1 VYGKNKEFG
10 TIVNFKYPA
19 ITEEL
24 VDIALKLYG
33 SGGKSSRVIVDHYK
47 TAVQKLALK
56 IQEMIPTL
64 PKPTDWALLEGDDE
78 AKQLFLLSFRDAND
92 QLRLVMQYYEYR
104 WDDAFFGID
113 EHTWLQYVGAY
124 KNLTFSDVNPTE
136 EIIRPL
142 VGKTKLS
149 GTQVIDA
156 HHILSLI
163 GAKVKMDKG
172 VQTVDSETLR
182 IIHEEIQELSDMGE
196 AEQAKLLKEFVDT
209 ELVPGNL
216 SGNLSF
222 DESFEAWKQ
231 QKVAKEVREFAA
243 DWGIDEYIL
252 SQSID
257 HFSVVREEVIPYV
270 EELSRS
276 VDFTAAKNKS
286 AGNQLEHVIT
296 LVEKELPEWLIEMK
310 RKYS

>member
-1 VYGKNKEFG
+1 
-10 TIVNFKYPA
+10 
-19 ITEEL
+19 
-24 VDIALKLYG
+24 
-33 SGGKSSRVIVDHYK
+33 
-47 TAVQKLALK
+47 
-56 IQEMIPTL
+56 M
-64 PKPTDWALLEGDDE
+64 
-78 AKQLFLLSFRDAND
+78 
-92 QLRLVMQYYEYR
+92 
-104 WDDAFFGID
+104 
-113 EHTWLQYVGAY
+113 
-124 KNLTFSDVNPTE
+124 TFSDANPTD

-163 GAKVKMDKG
+163 GAKVKTDKG

-216 SGNLSF
+216 SSDLSF

-231 QKVAKEVREFAA
+231 QKMAKEVKEFAA
-243 DWGIDEYIL
+243 DWGVDEYIL

-270 EELSRS
+270 DELSRS
-276 VDFTAAKNKS
+276 VDYEGAKNKS
-286 AGNQLEHVIT
+286 AGNRLEHVMS
-296 LVEKELPEWLIEMK
+296 LVDKRLPEWLIETK
-310 RKYS
+310 RKYG

>member
-1 VYGKNKEFG
+1 V
-10 TIVNFKYPA
+10 
-19 ITEEL
+19 
-24 VDIALKLYG
+24 
-33 SGGKSSRVIVDHYK
+33 K
-47 TAVQKLALK
+47 T
-56 IQEMIPTL
+56 
-64 PKPTDWALLEGDDE
+64 
-78 AKQLFLLSFRDAND
+78 
-92 QLRLVMQYYEYR
+92 
-104 WDDAFFGID
+104 
-113 EHTWLQYVGAY
+113 
-124 KNLTFSDVNPTE
+124 
-136 EIIRPL
+136 
-142 VGKTKLS
+142 
-149 GTQVIDA
+149 
-156 HHILSLI
+156 
-163 GAKVKMDKG
+163 DKG